1 MTAVMFAN
9 ILENPK
15 ISDQSANEKGKM
27 EKISNKTKTDGI
39 FSEPPF
45 FINQRPGKGL
55 PPSSE
60 SALPSAAAGTQGPG
74 QRKHRPAPDKKT
86 GAMPENNRTFVLPA
100 QAGYGPGARST
111 KNDTP

>member
-1 MTAVMFAN
+1 
-9 ILENPK
+9 
-15 ISDQSANEKGKM
+15 M

-60 SALPSAAAGTQGPG
+60 NALPSAAAGTQGPG